1 MRLESMLEEHKKNPP
16 EKGAKSL
23 TIQNYK
29 EKEAYLTFEVIHL
42 YIYFFFV
49 N

>member
-29 EKEAYLTFEVIHL
+29 EKEAYLIFEVINL
-42 YIYFFFV
+42 DTFFFV